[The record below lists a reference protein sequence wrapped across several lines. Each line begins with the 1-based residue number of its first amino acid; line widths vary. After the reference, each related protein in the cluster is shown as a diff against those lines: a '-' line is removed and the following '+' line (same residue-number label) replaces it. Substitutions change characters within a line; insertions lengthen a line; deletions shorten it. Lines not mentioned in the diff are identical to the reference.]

1 MKLKNIKIEEN
12 IWWELNKLKVEWK
25 LKTLSEVVTKI
36 VKERK
41 KNDKL

>member
-12 IWWELNKLKVEWK
+12 IWWELNRLKVEWK

-41 KNDKL
+41 NDKL

>member
-36 VKERK
+36 IKERK
-41 KNDKL
+41 K

>member
-41 KNDKL
+41 K

>member
-1 MKLKNIKIEEN
+1 MELKNIKIEEN

-25 LKTLSEVVTKI
+25 LKTLSEVVSKI

-41 KNDKL
+41 K

>member
-25 LKTLSEVVTKI
+25 LKTLSEVVSKI

-41 KNDKL
+41 R

>member
-1 MKLKNIKIEEN
+1 MELKNIKIEEN
-12 IWWELNKLKVEWK
+12 IWWKLNKLKVEWK

-41 KNDKL
+41 Q